1 MVDSIVATGQPTVKD
16 VIIFSFCTY
25 NCNGAQKAQIAEF
38 ERELTR
44 ERTKLAHER
53 AKKEGR
59 HWGRPKGKKDSKP
72 RCKSGYYER
81 WSKQGKKVTP

>member
-1 MVDSIVATGQPTVKD
+1 MLQIVEEWRNLGIDFVVTTLGIDPSTTSGRL
-16 VIIFSFCTY
+16 IF
-25 NCNGAQKAQIAEF
+25 GILAQIAEF

-59 HWGRPKGKKDSKP
+59 HCG
-72 RCKSGYYER
+72 R
-81 WSKQGKKVTP
+81 WSSPICKPDGGCVPRRML

>member
-1 MVDSIVATGQPTVKD
+1 MDTSTASGRLVFGIL
-16 VIIFSFCTY
+16 
-25 NCNGAQKAQIAEF
+25 AQIAEF

-59 HWGRPKGKKDSKP
+59 HWGRPKGKKDSKK
-72 RCKSGYYER
+72 RCKSGYYQR
-81 WSKQGKKVTP
+81 WLKKGKKVTP